1 MEFSIILQAILPV
14 YLLVGVGLFLRALKV
29 VTPEMEKGML
39 KMVIH
44 CLYPCLI
51 LDKTLGNDLVR
62 QFDVLAWGVGL
73 GFGLV
78 VLGMAVAYVTGLLLG
93 LKPGNGRRTF
103 CVAVGTQN
111 YGYIAIPLLG
121 ALFVAINGNEQ
132 VYGVLFIHSLGVEIA
147 LWLVGV
153 MIMTGSVFGN
163 PRLLINGPTVSVV
176 LGVLLSSTGAWQFF
190 EESKGGIVGAGLRQM
205 IAWLGA
211 CAFPM
216 GLVLIGAMMY
226 DLIGKEQLS
235 RKVAAGSLLVRIAAM
250 PVVFLVAAKF
260 LPLIP
265 ELKQVLL
272 VQASMPAAV
281 SPIIVARHYGGS
293 PGVAVQGV
301 IATSVVALV
310 TMPLW
315 ISWGIGYIFN

>member
-1 MEFSIILQAILPV
+1 M
-14 YLLVGVGLFLRALKV
+14 FLRGTKV

-62 QFDVLAWGVGL
+62 NFDVLAWGVGL

-78 VLGMAVAYVTGLLLG
+78 ILGMAVAYLMGLGLG

-121 ALFVAINGNEQ
+121 ALFVAMNGNEQ

-147 LWLVGV
+147 LWMVGV

-163 PRLLINGPTVSVV
+163 PKLLINGPTVSVV
-176 LGVLLSSTGAWQFF
+176 LGVLLSSTGGWQFL
-190 EESKGGIVGAGLRQM
+190 EESGGGIVGAGVRQM
-205 IAWLGA
+205 ISWLGV

-226 DLIGKEQLS
+226 DLIGKEQIS
-235 RKVAAGSLLVRIAAM
+235 KKVATGSLLVRIVIM
-250 PVVFLVAAKF
+250 PIVFSSGGQMVASDSRAKAGAFSAGVNAGCGRPDHCGASLWWESRSGSAGCYRNFDCSPRDNAFMDF
-260 LPLIP
+260 LGN
-265 ELKQVLL
+265 
-272 VQASMPAAV
+272 S
-281 SPIIVARHYGGS
+281 
-293 PGVAVQGV
+293 
-301 IATSVVALV
+301 
-310 TMPLW
+310 
-315 ISWGIGYIFN
+315 FCF